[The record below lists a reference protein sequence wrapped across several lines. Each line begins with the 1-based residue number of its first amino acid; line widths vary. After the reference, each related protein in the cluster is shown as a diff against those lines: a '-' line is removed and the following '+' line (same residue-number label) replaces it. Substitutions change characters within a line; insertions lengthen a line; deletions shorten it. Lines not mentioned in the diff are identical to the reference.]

1 MTVIHAAVLGLVQG
15 VTEFLPV
22 SSSAHLIL
30 VRAVF
35 GWDSEQ
41 LGLSFDIACH
51 LGTLVAILIY
61 FRHELRQILA
71 ATPRMFRLQAS
82 GDARYAQL
90 IVVGT
95 LPIVVAGAL
104 YTPAVEEA
112 LRAARVTIVTLAAGA
127 VAFLWADRVGALTRT
142 DDSLTVGEALLLGCA
157 QAAALVPGVSRSGA
171 VIVSGIF
178 LGLGRAS
185 SARFA
190 FLLGVP
196 AILAAAA
203 KVALDLGPH
212 GLAGDALAIFVAG
225 MLVSAVVGYATVTYL
240 IQYLSRHSLRLFA
253 WYRLVLASLV
263 AIWVLQRGTG

>member
-1 MTVIHAAVLGLVQG
+1 MAVIHAAVLGLVQG

-30 VRAVF
+30 VRAFF

-51 LGTLVAILIY
+51 LGTLGAILIY
-61 FRHELRQILA
+61 FRHELLQILA
-71 ATPRMFRLQAS
+71 ATPRMFRLQAT
-82 GDARYAQL
+82 GHARYAQL

-112 LRAARVTIVTLAAGA
+112 LRTARVTIVTLAAGA

-142 DDSLTVGEALLLGCA
+142 DDSLTFGEVFLLGCG

-171 VIVSGIF
+171 VIVIGIF
-178 LGLGRAS
+178 MGLGRAS

-190 FLLGVP
+190 FLIGVP
-196 AILAAAA
+196 AILAAGA
-203 KVALDLGPH
+203 KGALELGPK
-212 GLAGDALAIFVAG
+212 GLAGDALGIFVAG
-225 MLVSAVVGYATVTYL
+225 MLVSAVVGYITVKYF
-240 IQYLSRHSLRLFA
+240 IRYLSRHSLRAFA

-263 AIWVLQRGTG
+263 AIWVLK